1 MVVGIPGLS
10 GCGQFGLPNLLTT
23 EAFLRGQIGS
33 LAYFVPILPPHLVSD
48 TLSTPRL
55 FIYAFIYAVV
65 CLLMYIIAKI
75 VYGV

>member
-1 MVVGIPGLS
+1 
-10 GCGQFGLPNLLTT
+10 
-23 EAFLRGQIGS
+23 
-33 LAYFVPILPPHLVSD
+33 LVSD